1 MELLRGP
8 TRGDV
13 AIATILVAYTVFE
26 TVTLDVIQP
35 KAPALVTGVLSSAI
49 MAYRRVHPLLVAAGI
64 AVLSVAASVA
74 GVPIDASGI
83 PLFTWILTIF
93 SLVTLLDLPRALL
106 GMGIFLV
113 SLATSGGAADASPEN
128 MAFGLVFASLA
139 LGFGLSVRRHTSE
152 AVRLREEALRHEA
165 ELDRESQEAADRER
179 SRIAREL
186 HDVISH
192 SVSVMVVQAGAAE
205 RVLARDTGAAARAMQ
220 AVQLTGRQAL
230 TELAG
235 LLGVLRNGGDDI
247 GLAPQPGLADLAS
260 LARSAGATGL
270 TVDLETPPSDLA
282 DTPPGVQL
290 AVYRI
295 VQESLTN
302 VAKHSCAR
310 TARVTVSVSHDEVRT
325 FVEDPGPAREP
336 DAGDGLPRDGGADP
350 QLGSR
355 GGGNGLR
362 GIRERAQVYGG
373 AASAGPT
380 RAGGF
385 RVEAWIPRGGTA

>member
-35 KAPALVTGVLSSAI
+35 KEPALVTGVLSSAI

-64 AVLSVAASVA
+64 AVLGVAASVA
-74 GVPIDASGI
+74 GVPIDASGT

-93 SLVTLLDLPRALL
+93 SLVTLLDVPRALL
-106 GMGIFLV
+106 GMGIFV
-113 SLATSGGAADASPEN
+113 ASFATSGGAADASVEN

-152 AVRLREEALRHEA
+152 AVRLREDALRHEA
-165 ELDRESQEAADRER
+165 ELDRESREAADRER

-205 RVLARDTGAAARAMQ
+205 RVLARDTSAAARALQ

-247 GLAPQPGLADLAS
+247 GLAPQPGLADLAA

-270 TVDLETPPSDLA
+270 QVELQTSDDLA

-302 VAKHSCAR
+302 VARHSRAR
-310 TARVTVSVSHDEVRT
+310 TARITVSVSPGEVRT
-325 FVEDPGPAREP
+325 SIEDPGPAHDQRGRHGQP
-336 DAGDGLPRDGGADP
+336 G
-350 QLGSR
+350 LGSH
-355 GGGNGLR
+355 GGGHGLK

-373 AASAGPT
+373 AATAGPT
-380 RAGGF
+380 RGGGF
-385 RVEAWIPRGGTA
+385 RVEAWIPRGGAA